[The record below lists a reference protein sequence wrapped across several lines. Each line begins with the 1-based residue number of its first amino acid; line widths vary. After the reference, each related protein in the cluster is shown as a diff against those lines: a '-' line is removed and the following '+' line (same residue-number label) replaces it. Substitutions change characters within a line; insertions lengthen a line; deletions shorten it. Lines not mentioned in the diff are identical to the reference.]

1 MSVPAV
7 AGNEKQIFELEAAIM
22 QQQQEQQIL
31 FQRFQMLQELRR
43 HEITQIEQALPTGSD
58 VIINGEAPK
67 YEDVARQRKE
77 RAERVHRYTDELDEL
92 YMRYQETENERRALI
107 EQLNGL
113 KPGQDVSA
121 EPKNDR
127 IDWYL
132 FPRSLLT

>member
-1 MSVPAV
+1 MKLLFFCLLLVSMSVPAV
-7 AGNEKQIFELEAAIM
+7 AGNEQQILELEAAIM

-77 RAERVHRYTDELDEL
+77 RTERIRHYTDELDEL

-113 KPGQDVSA
+113 KPGKDVSA
-121 EPKNDR
+121 EPKK
-127 IDWYL
+127 
-132 FPRSLLT
+132 

>member
-1 MSVPAV
+1 MKLLFFCLLLVSMSVPAV

-77 RAERVHRYTDELDEL
+77 RTERIRHYTDELDEL

-113 KPGQDVSA
+113 KPGKDVSA
-121 EPKNDR
+121 EPKK
-127 IDWYL
+127 
-132 FPRSLLT
+132 

>member
-1 MSVPAV
+1 MKLLFFCLLLVSMSVPAV

-113 KPGQDVSA
+113 KPSQDVSA
-121 EPKNDR
+121 EPKK
-127 IDWYL
+127 
-132 FPRSLLT
+132 

>member
-1 MSVPAV
+1 MKLLFFCLLLVSMSVSAEME
-7 AGNEKQIFELEAAIM
+7 NEKQISELEVAIM

-67 YEDVARQRKE
+67 YEDTARQRGE
-77 RAERVHRYTDELDEL
+77 RTERVRRYTDELNEL
-92 YMRYQETENERRALI
+92 YVRYQETENERQALI

-113 KPGQDVSA
+113 KPGKDVSA
-121 EPKNDR
+121 EQKK
-127 IDWYL
+127 
-132 FPRSLLT
+132 

>member
-1 MSVPAV
+1 MKLLFFCLLLVSMSVPAV

-43 HEITQIEQALPTGSD
+43 HEITQVEQALPIGSD
-58 VIINGEAPK
+58 IIINGEAPK
-67 YEDVARQRKE
+67 YEDTARQRKE

-121 EPKNDR
+121 EPKK
-127 IDWYL
+127 
-132 FPRSLLT
+132 

>member
-1 MSVPAV
+1 MKLLFFCLLLVSMSVPAV
-7 AGNEKQIFELEAAIM
+7 AGNEQQILELEAAIM

-121 EPKNDR
+121 EPKK
-127 IDWYL
+127 
-132 FPRSLLT
+132 

>member
-1 MSVPAV
+1 MKLLFFCLLLVSMSVPAV

-121 EPKNDR
+121 EPKK
-127 IDWYL
+127 
-132 FPRSLLT
+132 

>member
-1 MSVPAV
+1 MKLLFFCLLLVSMSVPAV

-43 HEITQIEQALPTGSD
+43 HEITQVEQALPIGSD
-58 VIINGEAPK
+58 IIINGEAPK
-67 YEDVARQRKE
+67 YEDTARQRKE
-77 RAERVHRYTDELDEL
+77 RAERVHRYTDELNEL

-113 KPGQDVSA
+113 KPGKGVSA
-121 EPKNDR
+121 EPKK
-127 IDWYL
+127 
-132 FPRSLLT
+132 

>member
-121 EPKNDR
+121 EPKK
-127 IDWYL
+127 
-132 FPRSLLT
+132 

>member
-1 MSVPAV
+1 MKLLFFCLLLVSMSVPAV
-7 AGNEKQIFELEAAIM
+7 AGNEKQIFELEAVIM

-58 VIINGEAPK
+58 IIINGEAPK
-67 YEDVARQRKE
+67 YEDTARQRKE
-77 RAERVHRYTDELDEL
+77 RAERVHRYTDELNEL

-113 KPGQDVSA
+113 KPGKDVSA
-121 EPKNDR
+121 EPKK
-127 IDWYL
+127 
-132 FPRSLLT
+132 

>member
-1 MSVPAV
+1 MKLLFFCLLLVSMSVPAV

-43 HEITQIEQALPTGSD
+43 HEITQVEQALPIGSD
-58 VIINGEAPK
+58 IIINGEAPK
-67 YEDVARQRKE
+67 YEDTARQRKE
-77 RAERVHRYTDELDEL
+77 RAERVHRYTDELNEL

-121 EPKNDR
+121 EPKK
-127 IDWYL
+127 
-132 FPRSLLT
+132 

>member
-1 MSVPAV
+1 MKLLFFCLLLVSMSVPAV

-43 HEITQIEQALPTGSD
+43 HEITQVEQALPIGSD
-58 VIINGEAPK
+58 IIINGEAPK
-67 YEDVARQRKE
+67 YEDTARHRKE
-77 RAERVHRYTDELDEL
+77 RAERVHRYTDELNEL

-121 EPKNDR
+121 EPKK
-127 IDWYL
+127 
-132 FPRSLLT
+132 

>member
-1 MSVPAV
+1 MKLLFFCLLLVSMSVPAV

-43 HEITQIEQALPTGSD
+43 HEIAQIEQALPTGSD

-121 EPKNDR
+121 EPKK
-127 IDWYL
+127 
-132 FPRSLLT
+132 

>member
-1 MSVPAV
+1 MKLLFFCLLLVSMSVPAV

-77 RAERVHRYTDELDEL
+77 RTERIRHYTDELDEL

-121 EPKNDR
+121 EPKK
-127 IDWYL
+127 
-132 FPRSLLT
+132 

>member
-1 MSVPAV
+1 MKRLFFCLLLVSMSVPAA
-7 AGNEKQIFELEAAIM
+7 AGNEKQISELEAAIM

-43 HEITQIEQALPTGSD
+43 HEITQVEQALPIGSD

-67 YEDVARQRKE
+67 YEDTARQRKE
-77 RAERVHRYTDELDEL
+77 RAERVHRYTDELNEL

-121 EPKNDR
+121 EPKE
-127 IDWYL
+127 
-132 FPRSLLT
+132 

>member
-1 MSVPAV
+1 MKLLFFCLLLVSMSVPAV

-92 YMRYQETENERRALI
+92 YMCYQETENERRALI

-121 EPKNDR
+121 EPKK
-127 IDWYL
+127 
-132 FPRSLLT
+132 

>member
-1 MSVPAV
+1 MKLLFFCLLLVSMSVPAV
-7 AGNEKQIFELEAAIM
+7 AGNEQQILELEAAIM

-77 RAERVHRYTDELDEL
+77 RAERIRHYTDELDEL

-113 KPGQDVSA
+113 KPGKDVSA
-121 EPKNDR
+121 EPKK
-127 IDWYL
+127 
-132 FPRSLLT
+132 

>member
-1 MSVPAV
+1 MKLLFFCLLLVSMSVFAV
-7 AGNEKQIFELEAAIM
+7 AGNEQQIIELEAAIM

-43 HEITQIEQALPTGSD
+43 HEITQIEQALPTGSE

-67 YEDVARQRKE
+67 YEDTARQRKE
-77 RAERVHRYTDELDEL
+77 RAERVHRYTDELNEL

-121 EPKNDR
+121 EPKE
-127 IDWYL
+127 
-132 FPRSLLT
+132 

>member
-1 MSVPAV
+1 MKLLFFCLLLVSMSVPAV
-7 AGNEKQIFELEAAIM
+7 AGNEQQILELEAAIM

-43 HEITQIEQALPTGSD
+43 HEITQVEQALPIGSD
-58 VIINGEAPK
+58 IIINGEAPK
-67 YEDVARQRKE
+67 YEDTARQRKE

-121 EPKNDR
+121 EPKK
-127 IDWYL
+127 
-132 FPRSLLT
+132 

>member
-1 MSVPAV
+1 MKRLFFCLLLVSMSVPAA
-7 AGNEKQIFELEAAIM
+7 AGNEKQIPELEAAIM

-43 HEITQIEQALPTGSD
+43 HEITQVEQALPIGSD

-67 YEDVARQRKE
+67 YEDTARQRKE
-77 RAERVHRYTDELDEL
+77 RAERVHRYTDELNEL

-113 KPGQDVSA
+113 KPGQDVPA
-121 EPKNDR
+121 EPKE
-127 IDWYL
+127 
-132 FPRSLLT
+132 